1 MSGEKRYSVKAVW
14 RTLQGEGAW
23 AGRPAVFVR
32 FTGCNMWTGYEKDRA
47 ADAERH
53 GAACPL
59 WCDTDFTRAGAAKL
73 SATELADEMLRVAG
87 DIRFCVLTGGEPF
100 LQADG
105 PLIRALHDAGFFIA
119 TETNGTVSL
128 ADTFGDAP
136 PDWVVCSPK
145 LLAGKLVLE
154 RIDELKLVVPD
165 YMPEDYTSLVERT
178 RIHTLGGASTKFLWL
193 QPEDGPRLKEAT
205 KLAVELVQANPDW
218 RVSVQ
223 IHKVLGV
230 A

>member
-47 ADAERH
+47 ADTERH

-59 WCDTDFTRAGAAKL
+59 WCDTDFTKEGASKL
-73 SATELADEMLRVAG
+73 TASKLVDEMLAVAG

-105 PLIRALHDAGFFIA
+105 PLVRALHEAGFFVA
-119 TETNGTVSL
+119 AETNGTISL
-128 ADTFGDAP
+128 SETFGDTP
-136 PDWVVCSPK
+136 PNWVVCSPK
-145 LLAGKLVLE
+145 LPAAELVIE
-154 RIDELKLVVPD
+154 HMDELKLIVPD
-165 YMPEDYTSLVERT
+165 YRPEEYASLAERT

-193 QPEDGPRLKEAT
+193 QPEDGPRLDEAT
-205 KLAVELVQANPDW
+205 QLAVDLAQSNPSW

-230 A
+230 E